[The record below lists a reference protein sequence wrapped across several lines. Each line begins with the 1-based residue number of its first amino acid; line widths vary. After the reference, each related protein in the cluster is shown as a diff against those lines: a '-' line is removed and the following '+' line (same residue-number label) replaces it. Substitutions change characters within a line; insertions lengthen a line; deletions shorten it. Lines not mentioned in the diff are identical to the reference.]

1 MTSREDLEREL
12 AETREHVRTLRR
24 ALARRGDPPDTE
36 LRGGV
41 SVGLSE
47 REALLA
53 DAERIAHLGSWVWN
67 VGPDTVFWS
76 NELFRILG
84 YHPDRDEASSQ
95 AFFARVHPDDLER
108 VTETAQRGVET
119 GIAERIHYRVLHP
132 DGSIRHVQMD
142 GAMIFDH
149 DGSLRRA
156 VGTVLDVTEQVRL
169 QQRLASAEKLEAIGR
184 LAGGV
189 AHDLNNL
196 MMVVSAI
203 SSQLEREAPAAAG
216 ELQHAVEAASLLTQR
231 LLSVSGRA
239 QLEPQPM
246 ACNDLVAE
254 ALEKMV
260 VLLGD
265 RVALVDDLQ
274 AESAELEVDSH
285 QMELALLNLLINARD
300 AVTDGGT
307 IVVRTRLLDQDEV
320 EIGIEDDG
328 AGMSADVEA
337 RAFEPFFTTKGEGRG
352 TGLGLALARGTV
364 ERHGG
369 AITLD
374 TRPGCGTRITIRLPC
389 RRLAKCEGAKSVR
402 EQESAARLRVL
413 IVDDEPLVR
422 GALRR
427 LLEAE
432 GHSVEEA
439 SCPSECLALAA
450 HHSRSLDLLVCDLVM
465 PEMLGPALVA
475 ELRERRTCPG
485 RVLFVT
491 GYGSSAESML
501 QPGDVVLAKPF
512 RPQDLRSAI
521 VETTAAARER

>member
-1 MTSREDLEREL
+1 
-12 AETREHVRTLRR
+12 
-24 ALARRGDPPDTE
+24 
-36 LRGGV
+36 
-41 SVGLSE
+41 
-47 REALLA
+47 
-53 DAERIAHLGSWVWN
+53 
-67 VGPDTVFWS
+67 
-76 NELFRILG
+76 
-84 YHPDRDEASSQ
+84 
-95 AFFARVHPDDLER
+95 
-108 VTETAQRGVET
+108 
-119 GIAERIHYRVLHP
+119 
-132 DGSIRHVQMD
+132 
-142 GAMIFDH
+142 
-149 DGSLRRA
+149 
-156 VGTVLDVTEQVRL
+156 
-169 QQRLASAEKLEAIGR
+169 
-184 LAGGV
+184 
-189 AHDLNNL
+189 
-196 MMVVSAI
+196 
-203 SSQLEREAPAAAG
+203 
-216 ELQHAVEAASLLTQR
+216 
-231 LLSVSGRA
+231 
-239 QLEPQPM
+239 
-246 ACNDLVAE
+246 
-254 ALEKMV
+254 
-260 VLLGD
+260 
-265 RVALVDDLQ
+265 VDDLQ

-285 QMELALLNLLINARD
+285 QMEQALLNLLINARD

-369 AITLD
+369 AIALD

-389 RRLAKCEGAKSVR
+389 RRSTESESAPAVR
-402 EQESAARLRVL
+402 EQEPSSRLRVL

-422 GALRR
+422 GALRL

-450 HHSRSLDLLVCDLVM
+450 RHSRSLDLLVCDLVM

-491 GYGSSAESML
+491 GYGSAAESML

-521 VETTAAARER
+521 EETAAAVQEP